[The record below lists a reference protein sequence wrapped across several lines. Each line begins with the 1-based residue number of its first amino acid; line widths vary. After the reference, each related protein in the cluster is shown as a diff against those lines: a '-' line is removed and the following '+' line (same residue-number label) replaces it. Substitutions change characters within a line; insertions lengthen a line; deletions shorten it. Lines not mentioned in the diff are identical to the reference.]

1 MSLNTNTIP
10 SIHGRRFGL
19 SSDGHLVMDG
29 RVRVAGHRDLGA
41 RARLFDHFTG
51 PAINSGLWGVAHG
64 SDGSA
69 ADFAIAAAV
78 GGKVR
83 GTTGAGGTTT
93 MAVNGV
99 QLHSA
104 LNWQA
109 NKGGLIFSAA
119 VAATLV
125 TSLALYV
132 GFTDQVAAL
141 EMPFTLSS
149 GTLTSNATDACGF
162 LFDTGATA
170 STVKCV
176 GVANDVDAAVIDT
189 AVALT
194 AATYALFNIEVD
206 ASGNATFWLNGTKYG
221 TLASAV
227 TPTIPLTP
235 VVAGFRRTGT
245 LTTIDVDHI
254 AVEQDR

>member
-1 MSLNTNTIP
+1 MTALSTSAIP
-10 SIHGRRFGL
+10 SIHGRRLGL
-19 SSDGHLVMDG
+19 SPDGHLVMDG
-29 RVRVAGHRDLGA
+29 RVRVAGYRDLGA
-41 RARLFDHFTG
+41 RSRIYDHFDGAT
-51 PAINSGLWGVAHG
+51 ISGLWGLAHG

-69 ADFAIAAAV
+69 ADFAITAAA

-99 QLHSA
+99 QIHSA

-109 NKGGLIFSAA
+109 NKGGLVFSAS
-119 VAATLV
+119 VAATLI

-141 EMPFTLSS
+141 EMPFTLSA
-149 GTLTSNATDACGF
+149 GTLTSNATDGCGF

-170 STVKCV
+170 ATVKCV
-176 GVANDVDAAVIDT
+176 GVANDVDAAVTDT
-189 AVALT
+189 GVALT
-194 AATYALFNIEVD
+194 AATYALFGIEVD
-206 ASGNATFWLNGTKYG
+206 TSGNASFWLNGNKVG
-221 TLASAV
+221 VLASAV
-227 TPTIPLTP
+227 TATIPLTP